1 MCGVAARLCV
11 FCRRQAA
18 MSPWEPFCSDRC
30 RLQDLAKWIDGS
42 YRVPAQPIDEDREDE
57 NSGDG
62 TDQD

>member
-1 MCGVAARLCV
+1 
-11 FCRRQAA
+11 

>member
-1 MCGVAARLCV
+1 
-11 FCRRQAA
+11 

-42 YRVPAQPIDEDREDE
+42 YRVPAQPIDEDREDV